1 MFFIK
6 ITTLFSGKEVTFSS
20 ELAKIK
26 IQLMQI
32 PEFQ

>member
-6 ITTLFSGKEVTFSS
+6 ITTLFSGEEDKFSS

-26 IQLMQI
+26 KQLMQI
-32 PEFQ
+32 PEFH

>member
-6 ITTLFSGKEVTFSS
+6 ITTLFSVEEVKFSS
-20 ELAKIK
+20 ELEKIK

>member
-6 ITTLFSGKEVTFSS
+6 ITTLFSGEEVKFSS

-26 IQLMQI
+26 LII
-32 PEFQ
+32 KADF